1 MHMVE
6 PNLTNKDRYSISF
19 NWDVNGGKE
28 RQNIKNPEFRV
39 RSRRKRRSYLLNSC
53 MEIAV
58 NPEVLWNIILTIV
71 VILPLGFLVRSI
83 LGEQKRLDIL
93 INKTREE
100 IAKDYVTRESMEAT
114 FERLMDSIDK
124 IDEKIDRLQQRTY
137 FQE

>member
-1 MHMVE
+1 
-6 PNLTNKDRYSISF
+6 
-19 NWDVNGGKE
+19 
-28 RQNIKNPEFRV
+28 
-39 RSRRKRRSYLLNSC
+39 

-58 NPEVLWNIILTIV
+58 NPEVLWNIVLTI
-71 VILPLGFLVRSI
+71 VILPLGFLLRSI

>member
-1 MHMVE
+1 MDI
-6 PNLTNKDRYSISF
+6 T
-19 NWDVNGGKE
+19 
-28 RQNIKNPEFRV
+28 
-39 RSRRKRRSYLLNSC
+39 
-53 MEIAV
+53 V
-58 NPEVLWNIILTIV
+58 NPEVLWNIILTIFV
-71 VILPLGFLVRSI
+71 LPLGFLVRSI

-124 IDEKIDRLQQRTY
+124 IDEKIDRLQQRTF

>member
-1 MHMVE
+1 MDI
-6 PNLTNKDRYSISF
+6 T
-19 NWDVNGGKE
+19 
-28 RQNIKNPEFRV
+28 
-39 RSRRKRRSYLLNSC
+39 
-53 MEIAV
+53 V
-58 NPEVLWNIILTIV
+58 NPEVLWNIILTI

-83 LGEQKRLDIL
+83 LGEQKRIDIL

>member
-1 MHMVE
+1 MD
-6 PNLTNKDRYSISF
+6 LT
-19 NWDVNGGKE
+19 
-28 RQNIKNPEFRV
+28 
-39 RSRRKRRSYLLNSC
+39 
-53 MEIAV
+53 V

-71 VILPLGFLVRSI
+71 VLPLGFLVRSI

>member
-1 MHMVE
+1 
-6 PNLTNKDRYSISF
+6 
-19 NWDVNGGKE
+19 
-28 RQNIKNPEFRV
+28 
-39 RSRRKRRSYLLNSC
+39 

-58 NPEVLWNIILTIV
+58 DPEVLWNIILTI

-83 LGEQKRLDIL
+83 LGEQKRIDIL

>member
-1 MHMVE
+1 MDI
-6 PNLTNKDRYSISF
+6 T
-19 NWDVNGGKE
+19 
-28 RQNIKNPEFRV
+28 
-39 RSRRKRRSYLLNSC
+39 
-53 MEIAV
+53 V

-71 VILPLGFLVRSI
+71 VLPLGFLVRSI

>member
-1 MHMVE
+1 MDITV
-6 PNLTNKDRYSISF
+6 Y
-19 NWDVNGGKE
+19 
-28 RQNIKNPEFRV
+28 
-39 RSRRKRRSYLLNSC
+39 
-53 MEIAV
+53 
-58 NPEVLWNIILTIV
+58 PEVLWNIILTIFV
-71 VILPLGFLVRSI
+71 LPLGFLVRSI

>member
-1 MHMVE
+1 MDI
-6 PNLTNKDRYSISF
+6 T
-19 NWDVNGGKE
+19 
-28 RQNIKNPEFRV
+28 
-39 RSRRKRRSYLLNSC
+39 
-53 MEIAV
+53 V
-58 NPEVLWNIILTIV
+58 NPEVLWNIILTIFV
-71 VILPLGFLVRSI
+71 LPLGFLVRSI

-114 FERLMDSIDK
+114 FERLMDSIDR

>member
-1 MHMVE
+1 MDI
-6 PNLTNKDRYSISF
+6 T
-19 NWDVNGGKE
+19 
-28 RQNIKNPEFRV
+28 
-39 RSRRKRRSYLLNSC
+39 
-53 MEIAV
+53 V
-58 NPEVLWNIILTIV
+58 NPDVLWNIILTIFV
-71 VILPLGFLVRSI
+71 LPLGFLVRSI